1 MGTGYLAPMS
11 VFFTYSSSFS
21 SDLSCPLVPA
31 EAVFPV
37 PSRVMRKFNLQT
49 LAE

>member
-31 EAVFPV
+31 EAVFP
-37 PSRVMRKFNLQT
+37 PPFASSAPRARFSSR
-49 LAE
+49 